1 MGEAERATH
10 HFKQAGSDADPD
22 AMNRAKQ
29 VQIHLNKCTEAKR
42 HRDWSTLLKESSL
55 AIDAGADSAPSVKKK
70 FIFIDKFV
78 VFETELIFVDDDRY
92 LD

>member
-29 VQIHLNKCTEAKR
+29 VQAHLNKCTEAKR
-42 HRDWSTLLKESSL
+42 QRDWSTLLKESSL
-55 AIDAGADSAPSVKKK
+55 AIDAGADSAPSVTTKISYSRN
-70 FIFIDKFV
+70 FVMFDIFD
-78 VFETELIFVDDDRY
+78 LC
-92 LD
+92 